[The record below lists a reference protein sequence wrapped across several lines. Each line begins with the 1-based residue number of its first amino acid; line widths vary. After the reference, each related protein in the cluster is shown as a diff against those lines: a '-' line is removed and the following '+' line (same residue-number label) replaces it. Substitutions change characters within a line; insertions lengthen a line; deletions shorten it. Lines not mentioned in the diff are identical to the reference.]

1 MPAFYAH
8 ERFGKKV
15 WKQMHGELKE
25 TIREHYPQFQIGL
38 QGPDIFF
45 FYRLYSN
52 NEVSKYGTNMHS
64 VSAYPFFSQAVKIVQ
79 EKGRDSKEYAYL
91 LGFFMPF
98 YSG

>member
-45 FYRLYSN
+45 FIDYT
-52 NEVSKYGTNMHS
+52 VIMKFQNMERICTRFLHIRS
-64 VSAYPFFSQAVKIVQ
+64 FRKQ
-79 EKGRDSKEYAYL
+79 
-91 LGFFMPF
+91 
-98 YSG
+98 